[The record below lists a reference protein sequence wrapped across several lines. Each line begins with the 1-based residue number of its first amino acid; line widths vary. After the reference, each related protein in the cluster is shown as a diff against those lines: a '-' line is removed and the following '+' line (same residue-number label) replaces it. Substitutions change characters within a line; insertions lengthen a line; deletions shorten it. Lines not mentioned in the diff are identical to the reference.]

1 MPREPAL
8 PTSGA
13 MDGEAQSAS
22 SDRRPG
28 WPQGVSGD
36 GAWAAPTP
44 QGHLPGAPTGLQPR
58 VASARASVG
67 AK

>member
-1 MPREPAL
+1 MGRGQPRPVA
-8 PTSGA
+8 S
-13 MDGEAQSAS
+13 DGSQPRT
-22 SDRRPG
+22 DTN
-28 WPQGVSGD
+28 